1 MERGRGEGR
10 EGGKEGDARGLLGLQ
25 ACSITFSKLAGV
37 DSEDG
42 GGGRGGERVRENGRV
57 GERVR
62 EDGGSRVERGGV
74 ERGGEGE
81 GEGEG
86 GAEGESEG
94 EGEGVRARMLGCDG
108 GVGRERK
115 REFRN
120 YSMEGGSGLSV
131 ESGWE
136 GEERE
141 EDGLEEG
148 GGEGGRVGRAEIEQ
162 EDVGGEG
169 RGEETTVRIHDPWW
183 RKTLTNL

>member
-1 MERGRGEGR
+1 
-10 EGGKEGDARGLLGLQ
+10 
-25 ACSITFSKLAGV
+25 
-37 DSEDG
+37 
-42 GGGRGGERVRENGRV
+42 
-57 GERVR
+57 
-62 EDGGSRVERGGV
+62 
-74 ERGGEGE
+74 
-81 GEGEG
+81 
-86 GAEGESEG
+86 
-94 EGEGVRARMLGCDG
+94 
-108 GVGRERK
+108 
-115 REFRN
+115 
-120 YSMEGGSGLSV
+120 MEGGSGLSV